1 MVKARIIATGSYVPE
16 RVLTNHDIEKMVD
29 TSDAWIT
36 ERSGIKER
44 RIAAKEQTTSDLA
57 YEASKAALKQA
68 GLKAGDLD
76 MIIVATVSGDMPFP
90 STACLLQKRLD
101 AKKAAGFDVNAACSG
116 FLYALSVGESFIKAG
131 ARKRVLVVGAEVIS
145 KFVDWEDRTT
155 CVLFGDGAGAVILE
169 AATGENGI
177 LSTHLHSDGSLWE
190 MLTIPAGGSKNPPSK
205 DTVRERLHCIKM
217 KGNET
222 FKVAVRTLETL
233 ATETLKSNKLK
244 PAQLAALIPHQ
255 ANLRIIKATA
265 ERLGLPMDRVVVNL
279 DRYGNTSAASIP
291 IALDEAVRTGRVR
304 TGDYLLLEAFGG
316 GLTWA
321 SALIRW

>member
-177 LSTHLHSDGSLWE
+177 L
-190 MLTIPAGGSKNPPSK
+190 
-205 DTVRERLHCIKM
+205 
-217 KGNET
+217 
-222 FKVAVRTLETL
+222 
-233 ATETLKSNKLK
+233 
-244 PAQLAALIPHQ
+244 
-255 ANLRIIKATA
+255 
-265 ERLGLPMDRVVVNL
+265 
-279 DRYGNTSAASIP
+279 
-291 IALDEAVRTGRVR
+291 
-304 TGDYLLLEAFGG
+304 
-316 GLTWA
+316 
-321 SALIRW
+321 